1 MIKRLLYF
9 GNHQHFGLGVLGK
22 HRALVS
28 SYKTVADL
36 TDMWQRIRAA
46 AQFDK
51 LLNSHQRHQIEQ
63 ALEDVA
69 EGRGVR

>member
-1 MIKRLLYF
+1 M
-9 GNHQHFGLGVLGK
+9 
-22 HRALVS
+22 S
-28 SYKTVADL
+28 SYKTVAYL

-51 LLNSHQRHQIEQ
+51 LLNSHQRPQIEQ
-63 ALEDVA
+63 ALEDAA